1 MCGAGKTSAA
11 INYINDSIDMQS
23 EKRFI
28 YITEVERIQKQCRFA
43 TPVSYNYNPETK
55 RGASRPQEIA
65 KQRSCPLQL

>member
-1 MCGAGKTSAA
+1 MTQCAEQVKPPQPST
-11 INYINDSIDMQS
+11 IFDMQS
-23 EKRFI
+23 EI